1 MEIQPTGHVMLRDVV
16 WLDLIKRKNYTTTVK
31 IFIKIFQLILS
42 QIIIRM
48 FNNVVQVQG
57 RKGIKVKDHVEQQGQ
72 TQGQRRPGRP
82 RKVNSIVKV
91 EEDVKMKK
99 EIEVEIDLT
108 PPKRYFF
115 TCLLKQEK
123 NTNVL
128 FFKIKMRL
136 LKNINIIFILFY
148 LGSYQ

>member
-1 MEIQPTGHVMLRDVV
+1 
-16 WLDLIKRKNYTTTVK
+16 
-31 IFIKIFQLILS
+31 
-42 QIIIRM
+42 M